1 MIQTFKTL
9 NSSST
14 TPSTRS
20 STRNELQLTSFL
32 IQKGVIQYK
41 YRKREER
48 VMANMLKSF
57 KELDESKDK
66 SKDLDAEQ
74 KHETSIRIETK
85 TDGDATT
92 FGTNSQKSS
101 SNMEMLFCRA
111 LKVLSTFFNH
121 AKNVEVEIFGSHKKE
136 NKMQR
141 VILLQRKLLKHR
153 LLLVEEKVHEIGNWL
168 NDAQTFIRHQQKIQ
182 RMLVIVENWNGCNVF
197 EEEVQMCD
205 E

>member
-92 FGTNSQKSS
+92 FGTNSPKSS
-101 SNMEMLFCRA
+101 SNMEMLFSRA

-141 VILLQRKLLKHR
+141 VILLHRKLLKHR

-182 RMLVIVENWNGCNVF
+182 RMLVIVENWKGCNVF

>member
-14 TPSTRS
+14 STRS

-32 IQKGVIQYK
+32 ITKGVIQYK

-66 SKDLDAEQ
+66 SKDLDNEQ

-101 SNMEMLFCRA
+101 SNMEILFCRA

-141 VILLQRKLLKHR
+141 VILLHRKLLKHR

-182 RMLVIVENWNGCNVF
+182 RMLVIVENWNRCNVF

>member
-14 TPSTRS
+14 KSSTRS

-32 IQKGVIQYK
+32 ITKGVIQYK

-101 SNMEMLFCRA
+101 SNMEMLFSRA

-121 AKNVEVEIFGSHKKE
+121 AKNVEVEIFGSHKK
-136 NKMQR
+136 
-141 VILLQRKLLKHR
+141 
-153 LLLVEEKVHEIGNWL
+153 
-168 NDAQTFIRHQQKIQ
+168 KIKC
-182 RMLVIVENWNGCNVF
+182 NG
-197 EEEVQMCD
+197 
-205 E
+205 